1 MKLGWVDQLMG
12 RVDHT
17 KYFWPGVTLVLV
29 GAHPNFEVT
38 KNKPQS
44 IETEPLANA
53 LKFFLEDDVK
63 FALIT
68 ISVNTLLLAASGR
81 HSNV

>member
-1 MKLGWVDQLMG
+1 MKKKKNLELMES
-12 RVDHT
+12 
-17 KYFWPGVTLVLV
+17 F
-29 GAHPNFEVT
+29 N
-38 KNKPQS
+38 NKPQS

-63 FALIT
+63 FGLIT
-68 ISVNTLLLAASGR
+68 ISVNTLLFAASDR